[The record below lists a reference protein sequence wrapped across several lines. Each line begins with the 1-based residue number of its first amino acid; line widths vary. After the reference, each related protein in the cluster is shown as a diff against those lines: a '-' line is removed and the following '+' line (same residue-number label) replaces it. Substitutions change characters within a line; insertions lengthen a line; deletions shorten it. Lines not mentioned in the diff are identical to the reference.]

1 MSEKKR
7 GRKQRVYT
15 DELSREVFDL
25 FDQKLYPSDVSNLI
39 GGSKKD
45 YEHMYH
51 YWMGQKREFIEEGL
65 VVDFVLNIK
74 GYPEHIVGGQIVKVY
89 NNSVMVSINDFD
101 PADKSGVNE
110 LNGRAVIR
118 QDEAKIIKAVP
129 REDNDADDAD
139 ESKDTKKKPAK
150 RKKTT
155 KKADKKD

>member
-89 NNSVMVSINDFD
+89 NNSVMVEVQDSKHMDILND
-101 PADKSGVNE
+101 SLQG
-110 LNGRAVIR
+110 
-118 QDEAKIIKAVP
+118 KIIV
-129 REDNDADDAD
+129 
-139 ESKDTKKKPAK
+139 SIKDILK
-150 RKKTT
+150 RY
-155 KKADKKD
+155 